1 MQRAICRGIFAPAQ
15 PDFLAASVR
24 DFLSGAYTSSF
35 AGQSRPLAFAT
46 APSSTSRQTGG
57 YAADLALL
65 AIGGSALLIAIILWF
80 DNAQGG
86 LTGNGVFKS
95 LELKPW
101 VVDPAHAPLYPSN
114 YLFYPAYGA
123 LCRGLDL
130 LGVFAGDPRRQ
141 ITILNAVSAS
151 LCLCAV
157 YLMVRALTADRLVA
171 LLAALFHISSSFVM
185 FLAIVNEDILPSYT
199 LLFASMALA
208 SVWFARPTAVRVV
221 AVAALFSIAWLF
233 EWRLMFPTLPAMLA
247 ALWFC
252 EARPARRLAWIALFL
267 ATMGATAVV
276 VAAAWQGHNSAVG
289 PIDLIWTGKA
299 VRSVWA
305 GFSWPKVGYL
315 WDGMVA
321 YLLGAGV
328 AAIPG
333 IPGWDIWRYTA
344 SVWMLAIAAVAV
356 PMLWH
361 QRHDPRA
368 RALAAIFGVTFAAGS
383 VFNLYSQPQDP
394 QMQINVMAWLTPGWM
409 LVLLAA
415 HKRWG
420 RQGLA
425 ALAGLTVT
433 LIAYNVWSLAP
444 LRGLDGKWQQAIER
458 LEKEAD
464 PARTVFVLHDFDWAM
479 IYASL
484 HWGTAEPG
492 VDTLGPAPQA
502 VPKFKWI
509 GFTGQVLRH
518 PEWSTE
524 AHVADLRRQ
533 IDRALELGYEVLL
546 ARLWPMEQ
554 KQLETETGMVADSA
568 RLAALHRMLR
578 TDYTAT
584 LAFDDPVAGPF
595 HRLRR
600 ASGR

>member
-1 MQRAICRGIFAPAQ
+1 VVFADNSTRSSPRGG
-15 PDFLAASVR
+15 R
-24 DFLSGAYTSSF
+24 
-35 AGQSRPLAFAT
+35 
-46 APSSTSRQTGG
+46 
-57 YAADLALL
+57 AADLALL
-65 AIGGSALLIAIILWF
+65 AVGGSALLIALILWF

-101 VVDPAHAPLYPSN
+101 VTDPASAPLYPAN
-114 YLFYPAYGA
+114 YLFYPVYGA
-123 LCRGLDL
+123 LCRVLDL

-141 ITILNAVSAS
+141 ITLLNAVSAS
-151 LCLCAV
+151 LCVCAV
-157 YLMVRALTADRLVA
+157 YLMARAVTGDRLVA
-171 LLAALFHISSSFVM
+171 LLTALFHIASSFVM
-185 FLAIVNEDILPSYT
+185 FLAIVNEDIFPGYT
-199 LLFASMALA
+199 LLFAAMALGA
-208 SVWFARPTAVRVV
+208 VWFARPTTARVV
-221 AVAALFSIAWLF
+221 AVAALFSLAWLF

-247 ALWFC
+247 ALWLC
-252 EARPARRLAWIALFL
+252 ERRPALRFAWIGLFL
-267 ATMGATAVV
+267 ATMLAMAC
-276 VAAAWQGHNSAVG
+276 AAALVSLGHDGAAG
-289 PIDLIWTGKA
+289 PIDLLWTGKA
-299 VRSVWA
+299 VNSVWA
-305 GFSWPKVGYL
+305 GFTWPKVGYL

-333 IPGWDIWRYTA
+333 MPGWDIWRYTA
-344 SVWMLAIAAVAV
+344 TVWMLAIAAIAV
-356 PMLWH
+356 PMLW
-361 QRHDPRA
+361 RA
-368 RALAAIFGVTFAAGS
+368 RDDSRAVALATVFGVTFVAGS

-415 HKRWG
+415 EKRWG
-420 RQGLA
+420 RRGVA
-425 ALAGLTVT
+425 ALAGLTVA

-444 LRGLDGKWQQAIER
+444 LRGLDGRWQQAIER
-458 LEKEAD
+458 LEKAAD

-492 VDTLGPAPQA
+492 TDTLGPAPQPL
-502 VPKFKWI
+502 PKFKWI

-518 PEWSTE
+518 PGWTTE

-533 IDRALELGYEVLL
+533 IDHALALGYEVLL
-546 ARLWPMEQ
+546 ARLWSMEQ

-578 TDYTAT
+578 SDYTAT

-600 ASGR
+600 TPSQ